1 MIETFKPEVKIHV
14 VEENIFTKNE
24 NSSFLISVVNKIIRC
39 VVSTFVRSKEVNLNI
54 FLNKNHSLFSLVFI
68 AWLQNVYLEQYIG
81 A

>member
-54 FLNKNHSLFSLVFI
+54 FLNKI
-68 AWLQNVYLEQYIG
+68 IRC
-81 A
+81 